1 MCCLAVSIQL
11 TVVVPSS
18 VRELGKAKPKQAR
31 ETEIVKM
38 ANALENDIHN
48 EARRGAGAIANL
60 WSAAD
65 KGDTVQ
71 VKVLL
76 DRGRD
81 VNSRN
86 CLGCTPL
93 LYACGSGHIDTVSKN
108 AIFQRSN
115 PKGFTCLL
123 YVFICLLIL
132 FICSR
137 IYVNILQVKLI
148 LDQPNVDVN
157 RRNNDRLTSFMLA
170 MQGGPLIGPTD
181 SSWPGW
187 NSCTTHDKLRRLMDL
202 PATME
207 LEMSRHDRWT
217 ALMEACNFGHRSVLE
232 LLLSVPSIDLEAMN
246 IRGQRADEVA
256 MSRGHEILAQL
267 IQAKRHTREQP
278 EELPRIRELEE
289 QVENLKTETR
299 NRLLQNIDHKYAELS
314 NLRSLHE
321 KEIESMTRNIDS
333 LQEQLEEAMKN
344 RLSMITR
351 QVRIVKNAEEEIRQ
365 LKRKLDNFDRYA
377 AASSKSS
384 NQAPQQPPVTFN
396 SVAISPMMSPSTG
409 GARSMGSLN
418 TGLSH
423 SSNLDITLFDKD
435 FECSVCLDDMKP
447 PVKIFQCRNGHVMC
461 ESCKNHPEVITCPT
475 CRIPLPGPSALMRN
489 IPMEKLARSY
499 FEKMDVFV
507 SSNHRSRSRS
517 ENRSR
522 RSSFDI
528 LMPRATSQPP
538 SDDKCNPSKNSDW

>member
-1 MCCLAVSIQL
+1 
-11 TVVVPSS
+11 
-18 VRELGKAKPKQAR
+18 
-31 ETEIVKM
+31 
-38 ANALENDIHN
+38 
-48 EARRGAGAIANL
+48 
-60 WSAAD
+60 
-65 KGDTVQ
+65 
-71 VKVLL
+71 
-76 DRGRD
+76 
-81 VNSRN
+81 
-86 CLGCTPL
+86 
-93 LYACGSGHIDTVSKN
+93 
-108 AIFQRSN
+108 
-115 PKGFTCLL
+115 
-123 YVFICLLIL
+123 
-132 FICSR
+132 
-137 IYVNILQVKLI
+137 
-148 LDQPNVDVN
+148 
-157 RRNNDRLTSFMLA
+157 MLA
-170 MQGGPLIGPTD
+170 MQGGPLIGPSD

-202 PATME
+202 PASME

-217 ALMEACNFGHRSVLE
+217 ALMEACNFGHRAVVE

-256 MSRGHEILAQL
+256 LSRGHESLASLVQT
-267 IQAKRHTREQP
+267 QRHSREQP
-278 EELPRIRELEE
+278 EELEHIRELEE

-299 NRLLQNIDHKYAELS
+299 KRLLTKIDTKYAELA

-365 LKRKLDNFDRYA
+365 LKRKLDNFDRY
-377 AASSKSS
+377 
-384 NQAPQQPPVTFN
+384 NQPIQQPAPQISFT
-396 SVAISPMMSPSTG
+396 SVAISPMATPSMG
-409 GARSMGSLN
+409 LAASMGSLVN
-418 TGLSH
+418 TGGSQG
-423 SSNLDITLFDKD
+423 NLDPLFDKD

-461 ESCKNHPEVITCPT
+461 ESCKNHPEVMTCPT

-507 SSNHRSRSRS
+507 NCNSRASRS

-522 RSSFDI
+522 RSSFDM
-528 LMPRATSQPP
+528 LPRATSQPP
-538 SDDKCNPSKNSDW
+538 SDTSKF

>member
-1 MCCLAVSIQL
+1 
-11 TVVVPSS
+11 
-18 VRELGKAKPKQAR
+18 
-31 ETEIVKM
+31 
-38 ANALENDIHN
+38 
-48 EARRGAGAIANL
+48 
-60 WSAAD
+60 
-65 KGDTVQ
+65 
-71 VKVLL
+71 
-76 DRGRD
+76 
-81 VNSRN
+81 
-86 CLGCTPL
+86 
-93 LYACGSGHIDTVSKN
+93 
-108 AIFQRSN
+108 
-115 PKGFTCLL
+115 
-123 YVFICLLIL
+123 
-132 FICSR
+132 
-137 IYVNILQVKLI
+137 
-148 LDQPNVDVN
+148 
-157 RRNNDRLTSFMLA
+157 
-170 MQGGPLIGPTD
+170 
-181 SSWPGW
+181 
-187 NSCTTHDKLRRLMDL
+187 
-202 PATME
+202 
-207 LEMSRHDRWT
+207 
-217 ALMEACNFGHRSVLE
+217 
-232 LLLSVPSIDLEAMN
+232 
-246 IRGQRADEVA
+246 
-256 MSRGHEILAQL
+256 
-267 IQAKRHTREQP
+267 
-278 EELPRIRELEE
+278 
-289 QVENLKTETR
+289 
-299 NRLLQNIDHKYAELS
+299 
-314 NLRSLHE
+314 
-321 KEIESMTRNIDS
+321 MTRNIDS

-507 SSNHRSRSRS
+507 SSAHRSRSRS

>member
-1 MCCLAVSIQL
+1 ML
-11 TVVVPSS
+11 
-18 VRELGKAKPKQAR
+18 
-31 ETEIVKM
+31 
-38 ANALENDIHN
+38 
-48 EARRGAGAIANL
+48 
-60 WSAAD
+60 
-65 KGDTVQ
+65 
-71 VKVLL
+71 
-76 DRGRD
+76 
-81 VNSRN
+81 
-86 CLGCTPL
+86 
-93 LYACGSGHIDTVSKN
+93 
-108 AIFQRSN
+108 
-115 PKGFTCLL
+115 
-123 YVFICLLIL
+123 
-132 FICSR
+132 
-137 IYVNILQVKLI
+137 

-202 PATME
+202 PASME
-207 LEMSRHDRWT
+207 LQADRHDRWT
-217 ALMEACNFGHRSVLE
+217 ALMEACNFGHRAVVE

-256 MSRGHEILAQL
+256 MSRGHEVLAQL
-267 IQAKRHTREQP
+267 IQAKRHAREQP

-299 NRLLQNIDHKYAELS
+299 NRLLQNIDNKYAELA

-333 LQEQLEEAMKN
+333 LQEQLEEAMKS

-377 AASSKSS
+377 APS
-384 NQAPQQPPVTFN
+384 QVMMPPQPPITFN

-409 GARSMGSLN
+409 GARSMGSLH
-418 TGLSH
+418 TAGGGSH
-423 SSNLDITLFDKD
+423 SNLDMTLFDKD

-475 CRIPLPGPSALMRN
+475 CRIPLPGPNALMRN

-499 FEKMDVFV
+499 FEKVDVFV
-507 SSNHRSRSRS
+507 SSHRSRSRS

-522 RSSFDI
+522 RSSFD
-528 LMPRATSQPP
+528 LLPRATSQPP
-538 SDDKCNPSKNSDW
+538 ANDKCKPSKNSDW